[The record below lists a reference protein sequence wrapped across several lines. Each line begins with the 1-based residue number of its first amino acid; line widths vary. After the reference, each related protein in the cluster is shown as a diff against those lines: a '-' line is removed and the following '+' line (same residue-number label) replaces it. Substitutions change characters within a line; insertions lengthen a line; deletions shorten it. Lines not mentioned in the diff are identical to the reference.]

1 MTTTDLDRSAPSY
14 TVPGEVL
21 QHIHIPAREYAAF
34 VMRASNVLRVIDA
47 EGQQVAD
54 IVAFNLADYTERMNG
69 EFTMLVNHTYNP
81 TEGAVVYSTL
91 CNPMMTI
98 IDDKVGRNY
107 PGGAQCSEPLNRLR
121 YGIPGTRNCRDN
133 LTHALRPWG
142 IPEHDLPGCFTPF
155 MNVLHRPDGSAD
167 IAEPTSKAGDY
178 IDMRAEMDLLVAIS
192 ACPQERNPC
201 NGWNPTS
208 LDLRV
213 YHPRDESE

>member
-1 MTTTDLDRSAPSY
+1 
-14 TVPGEVL
+14 L
-21 QHIHIPAREYAAF
+21 QNFHIPAREYIALT
-34 VMRASNVLRVIDA
+34 VRKSNVLRIIDV

-54 IVAFNLADYTERMNG
+54 MVMFGLYDFSDRVNS
-69 EFTMLVNHTYNP
+69 EFTMLLNQTYNP
-81 TEGAVVYSTL
+81 TEGAVIYSTS

-107 PGGAQCSEPLNRLR
+107 PGGAQCSEPLNKLR

-133 LTHALRPWG
+133 LTNALRPWG
-142 IPEHDLPGCFTPF
+142 IREQDLPGCFTPF
-155 MNVLHRPDGSAD
+155 MNVVHDQDGGSA
-167 IAEPTSKAGDY
+167 IAEPSSSPGDF
-178 IDMRAEMDLLVAIS
+178 IDLRAETDMLVAIS

-213 YHPRDESE
+213 YHRGTSVPSSGGRD

>member
-1 MTTTDLDRSAPSY
+1 MVATETEQSGTAYD
-14 TVPGEVL
+14 VPGDVL
-21 QHIHIPAREYAAF
+21 RSIHIPPREYVAF
-34 VMRASNVLRVIDA
+34 TMRTSNVLRIIDS

-54 IVAFNLADYTERMNG
+54 TVTFALDDFTERMNS
-69 EFTMLVNHTYNP
+69 EFTMLINQTYNP
-81 TEGAVVYSTL
+81 TEGAIIYSTL
-91 CNPMMTI
+91 CRPMMTI

-133 LTHALRPWG
+133 LTDALRPWG

-155 MNVLHRPDGSAD
+155 MNVTHDPDGGAN
-167 IAEPTSKAGDY
+167 IAEPTSRAGDY
-178 IDMRAEMDLLVAIS
+178 IDLRAEMDLLVAIS

-201 NGWNPTS
+201 NGWKPTS

-213 YHPRDESE
+213 YHPRATA